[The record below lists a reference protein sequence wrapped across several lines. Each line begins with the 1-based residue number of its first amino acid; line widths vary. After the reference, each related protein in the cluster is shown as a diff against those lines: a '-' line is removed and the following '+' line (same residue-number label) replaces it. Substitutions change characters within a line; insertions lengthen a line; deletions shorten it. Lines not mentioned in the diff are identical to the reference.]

1 MSGDGAPPETAPP
14 VAVPTVAAPSP
25 TAVPAATR
33 GGISPLGWLAI
44 TGVVVGMG
52 FLLRGLV
59 IPIALAALLAYFL
72 NPLAVRIQGFG
83 FRRTVAVTALF
94 AGFGL
99 LVVLLATLVAP
110 RFRAEGTALISN
122 LPSLARTL
130 EIGIDGL
137 QAELVRSYPQAER
150 FMPKEPRHEGWLF
163 AAIEERMGNASE
175 LLEHLGLIA
184 FIVALTPIFSFFFL
198 RDSGGIVAYLIDR
211 LRPIHIET
219 TVAVW
224 CEIDRII
231 GKYLRGLALDALVI
245 GALATVGLWLVGAP
259 YPLLLGAFTTLVNPL
274 PYLGTILS
282 VGVAA
287 IVSIANGQPIGR
299 VGWIVAVYVIIRI
312 LDDLV
317 VAAVT
322 IGGSVHMH
330 PMLVMV
336 SILVGE
342 QTLGPSRN
350 GGRGAGGHRGE
361 GVRAAAPR
369 APPEPGAASRARLR
383 SGRAHSAVC
392 LLTSRSPL
400 GCSWARDR
408 PIPIPASCERW
419 RRVSSVSSTRRSPR
433 SCPRRR
439 TSSGRSS
446 RRGIARRSPCRGPAG
461 PAWRRPSSA

>member
-1 MSGDGAPPETAPP
+1 MSGDGTPPETAPP
-14 VAVPTVAAPSP
+14 VAVPTVAVPSP
-25 TAVPAATR
+25 TAMPAATR

-44 TGVVVGMG
+44 TGAVVGMG
-52 FLLRGLV
+52 FLLHGLV

-110 RFRAEGTALISN
+110 RFRAEGTMLISN

-137 QAELVRSYPQAER
+137 QAELVRSYPQVER
-150 FMPKEPRHEGWLF
+150 FMPKEPRQEGWLF

-342 QTLGPSRN
+342 QTFGLLGM
-350 GGRGAGGHRGE
+350 
-361 GVRAAAPR
+361 VAAVPVVTVVK
-369 APPEPGAASRARLR
+369 ECARLLLEHR
-383 SGRAHSAVC
+383 RNLARPHVPASGRTVRIPQYVC
-392 LLTSRSPL
+392 
-400 GCSWARDR
+400 
-408 PIPIPASCERW
+408 
-419 RRVSSVSSTRRSPR
+419 
-433 SCPRRR
+433 
-439 TSSGRSS
+439 
-446 RRGIARRSPCRGPAG
+446 
-461 PAWRRPSSA
+461 

>member
-1 MSGDGAPPETAPP
+1 VSADGGPPESAP
-14 VAVPTVAAPSP
+14 AVAAGTATPPS
-25 TAVPAATR
+25 TIAIPAPRA
-33 GGISPLGWLAI
+33 GISPLGWLAI
-44 TGVVVGMG
+44 TGAVVGVG

-94 AGFGL
+94 AGFAL
-99 LVVLLATLVAP
+99 LVVLLTTLVAP
-110 RFRAEGTALISN
+110 RFRAEGTALVSN

-130 EIGIDGL
+130 ETGIDGL
-137 QAELVRSYPQAER
+137 QAELVKNYPQLER
-150 FMPKEPRHEGWLF
+150 FVSKEPRQEGWLF
-163 AAIEERMGNASE
+163 QAIEERMGNASE

-184 FIVALTPIFSFFFL
+184 FIVALTPIFAFFFL
-198 RDSGGIVAYLIDR
+198 RDSGTIVAYLIDR
-211 LRPIHIET
+211 LRPVHIET

-287 IVSIANGQPIGR
+287 IVSIANGQPIAR

-342 QTLGPSRN
+342 QTLGLL
-350 GGRGAGGHRGE
+350 GM
-361 GVRAAAPR
+361 VAAVPVVTVVK
-369 APPEPGAASRARLR
+369 ECARLLLEHR
-383 SGRAHSAVC
+383 RNLARPHVPAAGRAGRIPQYVC
-392 LLTSRSPL
+392 
-400 GCSWARDR
+400 
-408 PIPIPASCERW
+408 
-419 RRVSSVSSTRRSPR
+419 
-433 SCPRRR
+433 
-439 TSSGRSS
+439 
-446 RRGIARRSPCRGPAG
+446 
-461 PAWRRPSSA
+461 

>member
-1 MSGDGAPPETAPP
+1 VSDGSAALEPVPAPASAP
-14 VAVPTVAAPSP
+14 AAATTPARGPSP
-25 TAVPAATR
+25 LA
-33 GGISPLGWLAI
+33 WLAI
-44 TGVVVGMG
+44 VAAVVGLG

-72 NPLAVRIQGFG
+72 NPLAARIQSLG
-83 FRRTVAVTALF
+83 FRRTVSVTTLF
-94 AGFGL
+94 AGFAL
-99 LVVLLATLVAP
+99 FVVLLATVVAP
-110 RFRAEGTALISN
+110 RFRAEGAALISN

-137 QAELVRSYPQAER
+137 QTELVRSYPQTER

-163 AAIEERMGNASE
+163 ELIEERMGNASE
-175 LLEHLGLIA
+175 LLAHFGLIA
-184 FIVALTPIFSFFFL
+184 FIVALTPIFAFFFL
-198 RDSGGIVAYLIDR
+198 RDGGAIVAYLTDR
-211 LRPIHIET
+211 LRPVHIET

-231 GKYLRGLALDALVI
+231 GRYLRGLALDALVI

-274 PYLGTILS
+274 PYLGTVLS

-330 PMLVMV
+330 PMVVMV

-342 QTLGPSRN
+342 QTLGLL
-350 GGRGAGGHRGE
+350 GM
-361 GVRAAAPR
+361 VAAVPLVTVVK
-369 APPEPGAASRARLR
+369 ESARLLLEHR
-383 SGRAHSAVC
+383 RNLARPHVPAAGRAGRIPLYVC
-392 LLTSRSPL
+392 
-400 GCSWARDR
+400 
-408 PIPIPASCERW
+408 
-419 RRVSSVSSTRRSPR
+419 
-433 SCPRRR
+433 
-439 TSSGRSS
+439 
-446 RRGIARRSPCRGPAG
+446 
-461 PAWRRPSSA
+461 

>member
-1 MSGDGAPPETAPP
+1 MSGDGASPEPTLA
-14 VAVPTVAAPSP
+14 VAAPTVAAPLASTPSAGAARGTSP
-25 TAVPAATR
+25 M
-33 GGISPLGWLAI
+33 GWLAI
-44 TGVVVGMG
+44 LGAVVGMG

-72 NPLAVRIQGFG
+72 NPLAVRIQGYG
-83 FRRTVAVTALF
+83 IRRTAAVTTLF
-94 AGFGL
+94 AAFAL

-110 RFRAEGTALISN
+110 RFRAEGAALISN

-137 QAELVRSYPQAER
+137 QVELARTYPQTER
-150 FMPKEPRHEGWLF
+150 FLPKEARDEGWLF
-163 AAIEERMGNASE
+163 KAIEERMGNASE

-184 FIVALTPIFSFFFL
+184 FIVALTPIFAFFFL
-198 RDSGGIVAYLIDR
+198 RDSGAIVSYLIDR
-211 LRPIHIET
+211 LRPVHIET

-231 GKYLRGLALDALVI
+231 GRYLRGLALDALVI

-342 QTLGPSRN
+342 QTLGLL
-350 GGRGAGGHRGE
+350 GM
-361 GVRAAAPR
+361 VAAVPVVTVVK
-369 APPEPGAASRARLR
+369 ESARLLLEHR
-383 SGRAHSAVC
+383 RNLARPHVPASGRAGRIPQYVC
-392 LLTSRSPL
+392 
-400 GCSWARDR
+400 
-408 PIPIPASCERW
+408 
-419 RRVSSVSSTRRSPR
+419 
-433 SCPRRR
+433 
-439 TSSGRSS
+439 
-446 RRGIARRSPCRGPAG
+446 
-461 PAWRRPSSA
+461 